1 MTAKMSYHIDAP
13 VESVFDF
20 FKDPSNQVDSA
31 PFSAMKVHDAKET
44 KEGVGSFYSWSVKML
59 GIPVEGFEVFTDF
72 VPNKRITEKSSNSL
86 VGTWEYIFEPA
97 GDRTRITMLHHPR
110 GIWSAPA
117 VRTVLDIFTR
127 KMTEKVF
134 LPRLEDAIKAMPE
147 PHQHPRSSHKRA
159 VAASR

>member
-1 MTAKMSYHIDAP
+1 MSEKNQFYVDAP
-13 VESVFDF
+13 VESVFEAF
-20 FKDPSNQVDSA
+20 RDPSFASEGTPWIPREVTLT
-31 PFSAMKVHDAKET
+31 E
-44 KEGVGSFYSWSVKML
+44 EGVGSFVVWGLKVGAVRVPIEML
-59 GIPVEGFEVFTDF
+59 NVYAEF

>member
-1 MTAKMSYHIDAP
+1 
-13 VESVFDF
+13 
-20 FKDPSNQVDSA
+20 
-31 PFSAMKVHDAKET
+31 
-44 KEGVGSFYSWSVKML
+44 
-59 GIPVEGFEVFTDF
+59 
-72 VPNKRITEKSSNSL
+72 
-86 VGTWEYIFEPA
+86 
-97 GDRTRITMLHHPR
+97 MLHHPR

-147 PHQHPRSSHKRA
+147 HQHPRSSHKRA